1 MDFQSSLPLLKIMSL
16 IIKKNTTFKIP
27 RTGSGVPI
35 LWKIAFFAGA
45 YGNGEYIRESSESYI
60 FVESSS
66 GDNNIIDI
74 ASSPAFIS
82 YMIPQFGSPPVYYSE
97 DAGLTWIPEGSIEE
111 IDLNPAPLAALSFSQ
126 SSYIQTIVLGGADPD
141 QTGTYT
147 WDGTTFING
156 KPKYMGPL
164 KSGAPENNYIY
175 YISGEGYLLYGYD
188 SGNEEM
194 IVLSNSTD
202 LASNWNLSE
211 GTSEPIVSSI
221 IYTS

>member
-1 MDFQSSLPLLKIMSL
+1 MSL

-126 SSYIQTIVLGGADPD
+126 SSYIQTIVLAGGTPD
-141 QTGTYT
+141 QSGTYS
-147 WDGTTFING
+147 WDGTTFVNG
-156 KPKYMGPL
+156 KPKYFGPL
-164 KSGAPENNYIY
+164 KSGAPQINYIY
-175 YISGEGYLLYGYD
+175 WTGFEYILYGW
-188 SGNEEM
+188 SSSNEEM
-194 IVLSNSTD
+194 DGLSNSID
-202 LASNWNLSE
+202 LASNWNANAAPA
-211 GTSEPIVSSI
+211 EPTVSSI
-221 IYTS
+221 VYTA